1 MRSPL
6 ILDGANNKYYSLIMK
21 MEIRI
26 KHLRRLAK
34 EKEVI
39 LQKMDAQEAK
49 DDPFTMEQ
57 LRMDLESNRDEVG
70 YYRECA

>member
-1 MRSPL
+1 
-6 ILDGANNKYYSLIMK
+6 MK

>member
-1 MRSPL
+1 
-6 ILDGANNKYYSLIMK
+6 MK
-21 MEIRI
+21 TEIRV

-34 EKEVI
+34 EKEAI
-39 LQKMDAQEAK
+39 LQKMGSQEAK

-70 YYRECA
+70 HYRECA

>member
-1 MRSPL
+1 
-6 ILDGANNKYYSLIMK
+6 MK
-21 MEIRI
+21 TEIRV

-34 EKEVI
+34 EKEAI

-70 YYRECA
+70 HYRECA